1 MRIIAIVPGKITG
14 WAVWEQDLP
23 IEHGSMGP
31 KEHHGELWRLI
42 VGEWQQSDTIIC
54 QSYRIVPPEFIS
66 TEYIGIVKGAAD
78 VFNMRLV
85 IQGDHVLNSI
95 SNQKLRKWGAKHA
108 SWYLEKEQ
116 IAAEGHILF
125 HLLHN
130 VYVPEALRQRT
141 IRSLRPVVEN

>member
-1 MRIIAIVPGKITG
+1 LRIIAIAPGRTTG
-14 WAVWEQDLP
+14 WAVWEEGLP
-23 IEHGSMGP
+23 IDHGSMGP
-31 KEHHGELWRLI
+31 KEHHGELWKLL
-42 VGEWQQSDTIIC
+42 VGEWQSADTIIC
-54 QSYRIVPPEFIS
+54 QSHTVAAPLTIT
-66 TEYIGIVKGAAD
+66 TEYIGVVKSAAD
-78 VFNMRLV
+78 VFNTRLV
-85 IQGDHVLNSI
+85 MQGDHVLNSI
-95 SNQKLRKWGAKHA
+95 SNQKLRKWGAKHT